1 MSTHRALTDPP
12 RLGLAILNRLAD
24 RNEALAGDLLEGF
37 RLKQSRLWFWRELAG
52 AIVTG
57 GFRRSEI
64 RPIRLVDFPT
74 WQQPRED
81 FDASRRK
88 VQTLGLSASP
98 VEGVG
103 GISIVVVILFISLL
117 EPALWIVL
125 AFGMILGMTAGA
137 VRVYLRRNQKTA
149 PDPPTGLVLFNHHA
163 R

>member
-1 MSTHRALTDPP
+1 MSTHRPP

-24 RNEALAGDLLEGF
+24 RNEALAGDLVEGL
-37 RLKQSRLWFWRELAG
+37 RIKQSRLWFWRELAG

-57 GFRRSEI
+57 GFRRAEI

-81 FDASRRK
+81 FAAKRRNL
-88 VQTLGLSASP
+88 QTLGLSASP
-98 VEGVG
+98 VEGIG
-103 GISIVVVILFISLL
+103 GISIVMVIFLISLL
-117 EPALWIVL
+117 EPVLWIVL
-125 AFGMILGMTAGA
+125 AFGMILGMTVGA
-137 VRVYLRRNQKTA
+137 VRVYLRRNQRTA